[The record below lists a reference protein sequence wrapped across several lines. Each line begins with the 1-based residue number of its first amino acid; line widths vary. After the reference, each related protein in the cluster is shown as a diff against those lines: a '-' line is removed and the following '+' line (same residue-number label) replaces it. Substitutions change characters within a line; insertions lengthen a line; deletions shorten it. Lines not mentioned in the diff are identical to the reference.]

1 MDKIDSSV
9 LYKGVVSSVSLKN
22 CSQVVNMTTILF
34 VRAKTA
40 LV

>member
-9 LYKGVVSSVSLKN
+9 LYKGVVSFVSLKN
-22 CSQVVNMTTILF
+22 CSQVVNITAILSA
-34 VRAKTA
+34 RAKTA